1 MTKRRFGTPYRKP
14 CRSWGYVPL
23 QAGTVLEAIELFGQ
37 EEPGVALLD
46 IDLPDGSGL
55 DVLEN
60 MKSQCD
66 DVVAIMITG
75 NVSVPNVLTALRGGA
90 HDFIGKPIRLE
101 ELRITLRN
109 ALEVRELRREVQQIR
124 RERSREFGFE
134 QILGESESMKRA
146 MELAR
151 RVAGSEVTSILL
163 QGETGTGKDLFAPRN
178 PLRLGEGQFAISSDK
193 LCRAAGDADR
203 VGALRI

>member
-37 EEPGVALLD
+37 EEPGVTLLD

-60 MKSQCD
+60 MKSQRD

-75 NVSVPNVLTALRGGA
+75 NVSVPNVLTALA
-90 HDFIGKPIRLE
+90 EVPT
-101 ELRITLRN
+101 TLSEN
-109 ALEVRELRREVQQIR
+109 
-124 RERSREFGFE
+124 RSGSKNSASLCEMHWKFASFVVKFNRS
-134 QILGESESMKRA
+134 GESVR
-146 MELAR
+146 
-151 RVAGSEVTSILL
+151 GSS
-163 QGETGTGKDLFAPRN
+163 
-178 PLRLGEGQFAISSDK
+178 
-193 LCRAAGDADR
+193 
-203 VGALRI
+203 ALSRFWASLNR